1 VRGAPGY
8 PQPIGRNPPMIGP
21 GGGTY
26 GGTGGGSLPSRFWDW
41 LKNNPDIVL
50 AAADMGMGAWNQH
63 KANKAS
69 EEAVST
75 AKKRSAETAEL
86 RKVMLKQLMEMMEK
100 ESGDEPGPVRLRD
113 TRNPYY

>member
-1 VRGAPGY
+1 
-8 PQPIGRNPPMIGP
+8 
-21 GGGTY
+21 
-26 GGTGGGSLPSRFWDW
+26 
-41 LKNNPDIVL
+41 
-50 AAADMGMGAWNQH
+50 MGAWNQH